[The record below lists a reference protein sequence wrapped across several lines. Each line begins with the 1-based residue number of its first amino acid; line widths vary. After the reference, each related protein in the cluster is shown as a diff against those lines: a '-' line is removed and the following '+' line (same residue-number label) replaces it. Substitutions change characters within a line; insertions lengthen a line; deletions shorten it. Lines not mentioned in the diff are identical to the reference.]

1 MSRHDQATEP
11 VRFER
16 IEQQRAHEYVA
27 EQIRRQIILRLIPSG
42 QALPPERDLA
52 AMFGVGRA
60 TVQQAM
66 RLLVDDH
73 MIEGRRGKGGGN
85 FVLGPG
91 EDRSGMDTLLAR
103 LLRRRDRVEEALA
116 YRRVVEPAAAGLAAG
131 VRSQVDLRALVDT
144 NAAAAAAEADV
155 EFMQADT
162 EFHLA
167 LAEAAGNRFFRE
179 AIERIRLELN
189 DALIALPESHVWHE
203 RSALE
208 HEAILQAVTDRDGA
222 GAAAAMGTHI
232 AHTGQSVEALL
243 AALRPRGRRRGR
255 GRVDRLGP

>member
-1 MSRHDQATEP
+1 MAARGQGAEP

-66 RLLVDDH
+66 RLLVEDR

-85 FVLGPG
+85 FVRGPD
-91 EDRSGMDTLLAR
+91 ENRSGMDALLAR
-103 LLRRRDRVEEALA
+103 LLRRRDRVAEALA
-116 YRRVVEPAAAGLAAG
+116 YRRVVEPAAAALAAEARTAG
-131 VRSQVDLRALVDT
+131 DLRALADT
-144 NAAAAAAEADV
+144 NAAAAAAQTDV
-155 EFMQADT
+155 DFMQADT

-167 LAEAAGNRFFRE
+167 LAEAARNRFLRE
-179 AIERIRLELN
+179 AIERSRLELN
-189 DALIALPESHVWHE
+189 DALIALPESDVWHE

-208 HEAILQAVTDRDGA
+208 HEAILHAIADEDPGR
-222 GAAAAMGTHI
+222 AAAAMETHI

-243 AALRPRGRRRGR
+243 AALGPRRAGRRPG
-255 GRVDRLGP
+255 

>member
-1 MSRHDQATEP
+1 MVRRDQGAEP
-11 VRFER
+11 VRFEP

-66 RLLVDDH
+66 RLLVEDH

-85 FVLGPG
+85 FVLGPD

-103 LLRRRDRVEEALA
+103 LLRTRDRVEEALA
-116 YRRVVEPAAAGLAAG
+116 YRRVVEPAGAALAARA
-131 VRSQVDLRALVDT
+131 RSEADLRALADT
-144 NAAAAAAEADV
+144 NSAAATAESDV

-189 DALIALPESHVWHE
+189 DALIALPESHLWHE

-208 HEAILQAVTDRDGA
+208 HEAILRAVIDRDA
-222 GAAAAMGTHI
+222 TGAAATMETHI
-232 AHTGQSVEALL
+232 VHTGQSVEALL
-243 AALRPRGRRRGR
+243 AALHPRRRRTRRRPG
-255 GRVDRLGP
+255 